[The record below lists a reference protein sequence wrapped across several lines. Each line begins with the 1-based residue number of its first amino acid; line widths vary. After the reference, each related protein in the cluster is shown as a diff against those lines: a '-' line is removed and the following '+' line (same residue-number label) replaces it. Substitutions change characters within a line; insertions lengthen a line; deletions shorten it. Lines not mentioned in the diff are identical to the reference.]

1 VERSWEG
8 NCNCPGKLITRIHRK
23 ISPPSHTPGHIP
35 GAAASISISAPSVNS
50 LKKTTQVV

>member
-1 VERSWEG
+1 MERSWDG

-23 ISPPSHTPGHIP
+23 ISPPSHIP